1 MYACLC
7 ARVRE
12 GELRA
17 AIRGGA
23 NTEDAVG
30 DTCGAGTGCGSC
42 LPRIGDLIRE
52 AAERP
57 TRWPAQFAESGQV
70 T

>member
-1 MYACLC
+1 MYACVC

-12 GELRA
+12 RELRA

-30 DTCGAGTGCGSC
+30 DNCGAGTGCGGC

-52 AAERP
+52 VADADTP
-57 TRWPAQFAESGQV
+57 AVATR
-70 T
+70 